1 MKVFVL
7 IVTLLSFSQVYGNGE
22 RRLWTIGLGLMDCG
36 EFLDYQTNEFDRDRF
51 DNWIAGYISGLN
63 RAMFDAGNQKR
74 ALTGEGRS
82 LPAIRRTVVNYC
94 SENPLST
101 LREAVDDLYLNFRF

>member
-7 IVTLLSFSQVYGNGE
+7 IFSLLSFSQLYGKE
-22 RRLWTIGLGLMDCG
+22 RLWTTGLGLLDCG
-36 EFLDYQTNEFDRDRF
+36 EFLEYQTYEVDRRALDS
-51 DNWIAGYISGLN
+51 WILGYISGLN

-82 LPAIRRTVVNYC
+82 LPAIRRTVINYC
-94 SENPLST
+94 SENPLSK
-101 LREAVDDLYLNFRF
+101 LHRAVDHLILNFRF

>member
-7 IVTLLSFSQVYGNGE
+7 ILTLLSFSQLYGKE
-22 RRLWTIGLGLMDCG
+22 RLWTIGVGLLDCG
-36 EFLDYQTNEFDRDRF
+36 EFLEYQTYEVDRNALDS
-51 DNWIAGYISGLN
+51 WIAGYISGLN

-101 LREAVDDLYLNFRF
+101 LRAAVDDLYLNFRF